1 MDIHNEYIA
10 NEKELF
16 FYKGKPI
23 LNKRHAFVDINGDAW
38 DFSAATGYTFKVW
51 EEREGGIQVIDWTS
65 PTNLTLSATNTNEI
79 LLNAP
84 AEDTDVERGRYYYEI
99 EYLVSGGYSI
109 LLAYGPITCI

>member
-16 FYKGKPI
+16 FYKAKPI
-23 LNKRHAFVDINGDAW
+23 LNKRHSFVDINGDPW

-51 EEREGGIQVIDWTS
+51 EEREEGIQVIDWTS

-79 LLNAP
+79 ILNSP
-84 AEDTDVERGRYYYEI
+84 WEDTNIGRGRYYYEI

-109 LLAYGPITCI
+109 LLAYGPMTCI